1 MNAVAAK
8 RSLRINM
15 LVKHG
20 VEFDCT
26 YDGQINT
33 HMGRL
38 LSVMFNGD
46 HMADHAF
53 FLMLLNK
60 EWTTA
65 DTFLDFFYNNLE
77 LMEYMI
83 DYYMCEQLKSEISA
97 TRRKHTVNNFLKSRL
112 LSL

>member
-8 RSLRINM
+8 RSVRIKA
-15 LVKHG
+15 LVKQG
-20 VEFDCT
+20 VDFDCT

-60 EWTTA
+60 DWTTA
-65 DTFLDFFYNNLE
+65 DSLLRFFRGNEDL
-77 LMEYMI
+77 LEYMVHWYQCDELRQDI
-83 DYYMCEQLKSEISA
+83 FIK
-97 TRRKHTVNNFLKSRL
+97 RRL
-112 LSL
+112 LS